1 MIDKEIHWNISL
13 GDALLINNNELVSI
27 PISKDNY
34 DNIFVNKKLG
44 NGVKELLK
52 ANELYFDSK
61 LHDNLTKDFDFGLD
75 ISMYPNYEQNT
86 YEIGYDINTIF
97 RNIFNKLGLTYI
109 NKDYDFYDENDI
121 KQFKIDIKDQLIDG
135 QILDLLSKI
144 DPDYFNTKYD
154 RDMQVIF
161 NLEKNL
167 NKVVNQMINTNL
179 FLHKRL
185 KEQIKFDQEKRD
197 KKQKLEFTDLSLI
210 IPKNLLYYCAL
221 KSLNIFNEIG
231 DINYY
236 RYAKDYYLNVSGPKT
251 DTDKKPEYPKIMI
264 VDGKY
269 YLTYN
274 EFNYKFKNIQSK
286 FFPKLYVDLGIE
298 DLDRVSVGYTTLKEG
313 AKRIIK
319 PSNKGSKSKKL
330 DFKKLQSIL
339 DKKIKFYNEL
349 KQMGIQGII
358 DSTQKDIDYIGY
370 VLPNNY
376 CILEKFY
383 ESNKDGSN
391 IRPAYNN
398 AVYIVTL
405 DVLEACDFDKK
416 KIRKYI
422 EKNKDFKAYRK
433 YHNDTDSYQKEVLK
447 VLSYKPVSTRA
458 YEDFK
463 NDNKNN

>member
-1 MIDKEIHWNISL
+1 MIDKEIHWNITL

-27 PISKDNY
+27 PISKENY
-34 DNIFVNKKLG
+34 DNIFVNKKIG
-44 NGVKELLK
+44 NLLK
-52 ANELYFDSK
+52 NKIIENELIFNSK
-61 LHDNLTKDFDFGLD
+61 LHDNLTKDFDFDLN
-75 ISMYPNYEQNT
+75 ISLYPNYEKDG

-97 RNIFNKLGLTYI
+97 RNIFNKLGLTYL
-109 NKDYDFYDENDI
+109 NREYDFYNKNDI
-121 KQFKIDIKDQLIDG
+121 EKFKKDIKEQLIDG
-135 QILDLLSKI
+135 QILDLLTKT
-144 DPDYFNTKYD
+144 DPDYFNTRYD
-154 RDMQVIF
+154 KDMKVIY
-161 NLEKNL
+161 NLENNIDAIVNRMVKTNL
-167 NKVVNQMINTNL
+167 NLSYFT
-179 FLHKRL
+179 R
-185 KEQIKFDQEKRD
+185 EQIKYDQEKRD
-197 KKQKLEFTDLSLI
+197 NRKKLEFTDLSLI

-221 KSLNIFNEIG
+221 KSLNIFDETG

-236 RYAKDYYLNVSGPKT
+236 RYAKDYYQNVSATKT
-251 DTDKKPEYPKIMI
+251 DTDKKPEYPKVMI

-298 DLDRVSVGYTTLKEG
+298 DIDSVSIGYTTLKEG
-313 AKRIIK
+313 TNRKIK
-319 PSNKGSKSKKL
+319 PLNKGAKSKKL
-330 DFKKLQSIL
+330 DFKKLQFVL

-391 IRPAYNN
+391 VRPACDN

-433 YHNDTDSYQKEVLK
+433 YHNETDSYQKEVLK
-447 VLSYKPVSTRA
+447 VLSYKPVSTRT